1 MTNVVPRLR
10 NHLPE
15 ANQAIERVLMSRNSR
30 PRVFGLGIFA
40 LTLVLIMACTTSN
53 ETEDTA
59 TAGATPRLQATI
71 ALFESLPTPIPSPI
85 PTADRSESMAVPTP
99 APAPT
104 PVPSSVNNT
113 TLPAIPS
120 SGGTPDVVFIDDPD
134 QYLLLNQRIIEGLSS
149 FDLDITN
156 VNEVFKHIFN
166 RLPDEVTVYPS
177 ENYYYF
183 VLYAE
188 ERQFWGNIRLPAGAR
203 DDGELS
209 FAYFE
214 FEEFP
219 VGARSGITRSKF
231 FNEPDG
237 VFVRQVE
244 PYAYNVEFEGKT
256 VKFRFHELRQDRPQ
270 SFPLGPGETFIQRTF
285 DESGIQFFLL
295 FNRVQNYFFWVLNE
309 EEIVPDTLNLLPGHD
324 DVLLAK
330 KSGFAFYVDEAHG
343 NRKVLSAIRR
353 LSVNRNDYYDGP
365 FDQLADNYA
374 DETGVSEFMQ
384 RAYPGLR
391 NRIDKFG
398 YYLDQTRPLRV
409 AISTYYTYLSS
420 ADLNQFMV
428 RMKAAS
434 DPYFFASR
442 GGLVPTPIPA
452 IPTVIPTAVPTE
464 TPPTATPEP
473 TPVPAPT
480 AEPTAES
487 TPEPTAVSAA

>member
-10 NHLPE
+10 NYLPE

-30 PRVFGLGIFA
+30 PSFFGLGIFA

-53 ETEDTA
+53 EVEDTA
-59 TAGATPRLQATI
+59 TAGATPELQATI
-71 ALFESLPTPIPSPI
+71 ALFES
-85 PTADRSESMAVPTP
+85 VPTP
-99 APAPT
+99 T
-104 PVPSSVNNT
+104 PVTEIVEPTAISTAVAATPSQSSLNNA
-113 TLPAIPS
+113 TLPAILGGS
-120 SGGTPDVVFIDDPD
+120 SPNVVFADNNPD
-134 QYLLLNQRIIEGLSS
+134 QYLLFNQRIIEGLSS

-166 RLPDEVTVYPS
+166 GLPDEVIVYPS

-203 DDGELS
+203 DEGELS

-219 VGARSGITRSKF
+219 LGARSGITRSKF

-244 PYAYNVEFEGKT
+244 PHAYNVEFEGKT
-256 VKFRFHELRQDRPQ
+256 VKFKFHELRQDRPQ
-270 SFPLGPGETFIQRTF
+270 SFPLGAGETFIQRTF

-295 FNRVQNYFFWVLNE
+295 FNRVENYFFWVLNE
-309 EEIVPDTLNLLPGHD
+309 EEIVPDTLDLLPGHD

-374 DETGVSEFMQ
+374 DETNVSEFMQ
-384 RAYPGLR
+384 RAFPGLR

-420 ADLNQFMV
+420 ADLNQFMTRLKV
-428 RMKAAS
+428 AS

-442 GGLVPTPIPA
+442 GGVVPTPTPVIPPVIPTAAPTETPATVIPEPTPIP
-452 IPTVIPTAVPTE
+452 VP
-464 TPPTATPEP
+464 
-473 TPVPAPT
+473 
-480 AEPTAES
+480 
-487 TPEPTAVSAA
+487 TPEPTAVAIPIPAA

>member
-1 MTNVVPRLR
+1 
-10 NHLPE
+10 
-15 ANQAIERVLMSRNSR
+15 MSRNSR
-30 PRVFGLGIFA
+30 PGLLGRGIFA
-40 LTLVLIMACTTSN
+40 FTLVLIMACTTSN

-59 TAGATPRLQATI
+59 TAGATPGLQATV
-71 ALFESLPTPIPSPI
+71 ALFQNVPTSTLVPEQEPEPEVVVV
-85 PTADRSESMAVPTP
+85 PTVAPTP
-99 APAPT
+99 APTATSAPG
-104 PVPSSVNNT
+104 SASNT
-113 TLPAIPS
+113 TLPGIPS
-120 SGGTPDVVFIDDPD
+120 DGTSDVVFAEDQPD
-134 QYLLLNQRIIEGLSS
+134 QYLLFNQRIIEGLSS

-156 VNEVFKHIFN
+156 VDEVFKHIFN
-166 RLPDEVTVYPS
+166 RLPDEVIVYPS

-214 FEEFP
+214 FDEFP
-219 VGARSGITRSKF
+219 LGQRSGITRSKF

-256 VKFRFHELRQDRPQ
+256 VKFNFHELRQDRPQ
-270 SFPLGPGETFIQRTF
+270 TFPLGLGETFIQRTF
-285 DESGIQFFLL
+285 DESGLQFFLL
-295 FNRVQNYFFWVLNE
+295 FNRVENYFLWVLNE
-309 EEIVPDTLNLLPGHD
+309 EEVVPDTLSLLPGHA

-330 KSGFAFYVDEAHG
+330 KSGFAFYVDAQHG
-343 NRKVLSAIRR
+343 NRKILSAIRR

-374 DETGVSEFMQ
+374 DETNVSEFMQ

-391 NRIDKFG
+391 DRIDKFG

-420 ADLNQFMV
+420 SDLNQFMT
-428 RMKAAS
+428 RMKASS
-434 DPYFFASR
+434 DPFMFASR
-442 GGLVPTPIPA
+442 GGVGFPTPTPVPTP
-452 IPTVIPTAVPTE
+452 VV
-464 TPPTATPEP
+464 PTATPEP
-473 TPVPAPT
+473 TAVPATATPDPTPVPTPEPT
-480 AEPTAES
+480 AEPTAL
-487 TPEPTAVSAA
+487 PAG

>member
-1 MTNVVPRLR
+1 
-10 NHLPE
+10 
-15 ANQAIERVLMSRNSR
+15 MSRNSR
-30 PRVFGLGIFA
+30 PSFFGRGIFA

-53 ETEDTA
+53 EAEDTA
-59 TAGATPRLQATI
+59 TAGATPELQATI
-71 ALFESLPTPIPSPI
+71 ALFESVPTPTPVPEIVE
-85 PTADRSESMAVPTP
+85 PTAIATEVAVAVPT
-99 APAPT
+99 AAPT
-104 PVPSSVNNT
+104 STPSPSSVNNA
-113 TLPAIPS
+113 TLPAIP
-120 SGGTPDVVFIDDPD
+120 GGNTPNVVFADDSPA
-134 QYLLLNQRIIEGLSS
+134 QYLLFNQRIIEGLSS

-166 RLPDEVTVYPS
+166 RLPDEVIVYPS

-219 VGARSGITRSKF
+219 LGARRGITRSKF

-244 PYAYNVEFEGKT
+244 QYAYTVEFEGKT
-256 VKFRFHELRQDRPQ
+256 VKFKFHELRQDRPQ

-295 FNRVQNYFFWVLNE
+295 FNRVENYFFWVLNE
-309 EEIVPDTLNLLPGHD
+309 EEIVPDTLNPLPGHEE

-330 KSGFAFYVDEAHG
+330 KSGFAFYVDAAHG
-343 NRKVLSAIRR
+343 NRKVLAAIRR

-374 DETGVSEFMQ
+374 DETNVSEFMQ
-384 RAYPGLR
+384 RAFPGLR
-391 NRIDKFG
+391 GRIDKFG

-420 ADLNQFMV
+420 ADLNQFMT
-428 RMKAAS
+428 RMKAAP

-442 GGLVPTPIPA
+442 GGVGFATPTPVAPTA
-452 IPTVIPTAVPTE
+452 IPTVVPTE

-473 TPVPAPT
+473 TPVPVPT
-480 AEPTAES
+480 PESTAES
-487 TPEPTAVSAA
+487 TPEPTAVPAA